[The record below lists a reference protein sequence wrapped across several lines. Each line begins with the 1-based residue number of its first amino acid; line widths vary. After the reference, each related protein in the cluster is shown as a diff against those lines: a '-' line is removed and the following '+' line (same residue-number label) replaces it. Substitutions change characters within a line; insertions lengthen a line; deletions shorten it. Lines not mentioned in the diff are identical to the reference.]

1 MMRILLL
8 LAMLGLA
15 VPAGAQTAAP
25 VRHDAGS
32 GVTVTLPAVPRISA
46 GHAAALTT
54 GMFAGVVAGTVM
66 INGGAVAAVL
76 GAVAGAVLGNWYW
89 TAQVEPQD

>member
-15 VPAGAQTAAP
+15 VPAGAKTAAP
-25 VRHDAGS
+25 MRHDAWS
-32 GVTVTLPAVPRISA
+32 GLSLTSPRLSA
-46 GHAAALTT
+46 GHAVALTT
-54 GMFAGVVAGTVM
+54 GLFAVTVM
-66 INGGAVAAVL
+66 INGGALAAVL

-89 TAQVEPQD
+89 TAHVEPQN